1 MRLPSWGEF
10 VEKEKIWEKH
20 IQQKINE
27 KISDRPRGTQQ
38 KNVQTK
44 DPKARKVNVLFLH

>member
-1 MRLPSWGEF
+1 MRLPSWREF

-27 KISDRPRGTQQ
+27 KISDAVKDRP
-38 KNVQTK
+38 
-44 DPKARKVNVLFLH
+44 VLDMVLVHH